1 MPSARCAL
9 ALAALTA
16 AVAACASGSGRI
28 TVRRAAIPVGDTIR
42 TFVLVAPASAPPRA
56 GWPLL
61 LVFHGTGSSGA
72 GMRTLA
78 GLDGTVARG
87 ETLVA
92 YPDAAV
98 GNWAE
103 GCDCN
108 RADALGVNDTG
119 FVRALVD
126 TVAGWHPVDRGRV
139 SAAGFSQGALF
150 VQRLACEMTDLVA
163 GVAGVAAPISA
174 PLGAR
179 CRPTRAVSVLL
190 IHGTLD
196 DAYPYGGRAQGA
208 RTVFGA
214 RQTTALW
221 RRLNGCAA
229 DGRVRSLPNTTADGT
244 TVLEER
250 WGPCRDGTAVALV
263 TVDGGRHAWSPSR
276 DVETGSLLTTF
287 LLGPRWIE

>member
-1 MPSARCAL
+1 MRRSSCVL
-9 ALAALTA
+9 AVVTA
-16 AVAACASGSGRI
+16 AVTACASGSDRV
-28 TVRRAAIPVGDTIR
+28 TVRRASIPVGDTLR

-56 GWPLL
+56 GWPVL

-78 GLDGTVARG
+78 GLDGAVARG

-103 GCDCN
+103 GCDCT
-108 RADALGVNDTG
+108 RADALAVNDTG

-126 TVAGWHPVDRGRV
+126 TVAGWYPVHRARV
-139 SAAGFSQGALF
+139 YAVGFSQGGLF

-214 RQTTALW
+214 RQTAALW

-229 DGRVRSLPNTTADGT
+229 DGRGRSLPDTTADGT

-250 WGPCRDGTAVALV
+250 WDPCRDGTAVALV

-276 DVETGSLLTTF
+276 DVGTATLIRGF
-287 LLGPRWIE
+287 LLGN